1 MPAMKLAEL
10 LLALDELSRSEKFRA
25 LQFLIAELA
34 QEEDA
39 VLVPEYPV
47 WSPYDAVGAAQ
58 TLTQYLREQPEPNR
72 SGSALVQFQKP
83 WCSA

>member
-1 MPAMKLAEL
+1 MKLAEL
-10 LLALDELSRSEKFRA
+10 LPALHELPRLEKFRA
-25 LQFLIAELA
+25 MQFLTAELA

-39 VLVPEYPV
+39 VLVPGFPV
-47 WSPYDAVGAAQ
+47 WSPHDAVGAAQ
-58 TLTQYLREQPEPNR
+58 TLTQYLREQPELNR

>member
-10 LLALDELSRSEKFRA
+10 LPALDEPSRSEKFRA

-34 QEEDA
+34 QEEGA
-39 VLVPEYPV
+39 ALMPGEYPV

-58 TLTQYLREQPEPNR
+58 TLTQ
-72 SGSALVQFQKP
+72 
-83 WCSA
+83 